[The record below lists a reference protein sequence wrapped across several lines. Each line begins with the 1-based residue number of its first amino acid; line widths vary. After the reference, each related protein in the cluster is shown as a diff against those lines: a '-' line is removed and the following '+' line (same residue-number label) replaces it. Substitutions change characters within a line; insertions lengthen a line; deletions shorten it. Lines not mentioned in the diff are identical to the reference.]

1 MTTSAR
7 RAARHRAATPTASP
21 LYIPRDLYPL
31 RKRQRAPLTA
41 TLPCHAC
48 RGRQPRVS
56 APRARTS
63 LSACQVPARA
73 TAATTEAQHGSHS
86 DDAPA
91 LSARREIQREYCGDH
106 AGFRDQTTIGSSCV
120 GMAAIVA
127 ARASGPAAVST
138 IASFHSHHCAPPSLS
153 VAGTSSSSVGARRY
167 HHGACCF
174 AAKPTQVAA
183 DLVDQDGPEPSAA
196 SMQEEATSRRKA
208 RSRRSRKAKKSAAPL
223 LEEGEEGKDR
233 AAAEEEEEEAKKKK
247 DAEESSRALAS
258 LDDVIVNPVGLG
270 RRSRQVFDEVWRKFS
285 RLGQIA
291 SASSTALAEEEQAVL
306 IRGGPMCEFTVPG
319 AQDTTVLV
327 VGATS
332 RIGRIVVRKL
342 MLRGYNVKAL
352 VRRNDPEVIDMLPR
366 SVDIVVGDV
375 GDPSTV
381 KAAVSGCSK
390 VIYCATARSTI
401 TGDLNRVD
409 NQGVRNASKAF
420 QDYYNELA
428 QLRAGKSSKSKLLI
442 AKFKSAKSLNGWE
455 MRQGSYFPN
464 TFASSFDEGVD
475 ASFEFTENRQAVF
488 SGFVFTRG
496 GYVEISKRLSLPL
509 GSTLDRYDGLLLSV
523 GGNGR
528 SYVVILETGPLA
540 DTSQSKKYFARMTT
554 KVGFCRVR
562 VPFSAFRPVNP
573 QDPPLDP
580 FLVHTLTIRFEP
592 KRQRPGDG
600 SQNASDPR
608 NFELIL
614 EYIKALPTGQETDF
628 ILVSCAGS
636 GIEPNRRE
644 QVLKA
649 KKAGEDALRRSGL
662 GYTIIRPGPLQEE
675 PGGQRALI
683 FDQGNRISQGISCAD
698 VADICVKALHDS
710 TARNKS
716 FDVCYEYVADHG
728 AELYELVAHLPDKAN
743 NYLTPALSVLE
754 KNT

>member
-1 MTTSAR
+1 
-7 RAARHRAATPTASP
+7 
-21 LYIPRDLYPL
+21 
-31 RKRQRAPLTA
+31 
-41 TLPCHAC
+41 
-48 RGRQPRVS
+48 
-56 APRARTS
+56 
-63 LSACQVPARA
+63 
-73 TAATTEAQHGSHS
+73 
-86 DDAPA
+86 
-91 LSARREIQREYCGDH
+91 
-106 AGFRDQTTIGSSCV
+106 
-120 GMAAIVA
+120 MAAIVA
-127 ARASGPAAVST
+127 ARASAPGGAAVST
-138 IASFHSHHCAPPSLS
+138 IAAFHSHASPSHALPL
-153 VAGTSSSSVGARRY
+153 ASSSIGGARWYY
-167 HHGACCF
+167 HASACCF
-174 AAKPTQVAA
+174 ATKPTAPTAA
-183 DLVDQDGPEPSAA
+183 ELVDQDPATATQEAA
-196 SMQEEATSRRKA
+196 QPRRK
-208 RSRRSRKAKKSAAPL
+208 RRSRKAKKSATAAK
-223 LEEGEEGKDR
+223 EEDGTGDETA
-233 AAAEEEEEEAKKKK
+233 AAAEEDEAKRKKK
-247 DAEESSRALAS
+247 EAPSAEESARALVAG

-285 RLGQIA
+285 RLGQIS
-291 SASSTALAEEEQAVL
+291 SASSIALAEEEQAVL

-375 GDPSTV
+375 GDPATV

-390 VIYCATARSTI
+390 IIYCATARSTI

-442 AKFKSAKSLNGWE
+442 AKFKSAKSLKGWE
-455 MRQGSYFPN
+455 VRQGSYFPN
-464 TFASSFDEGVD
+464 AFVSRFDEGID
-475 ASFEFTENRQAVF
+475 ASLDFSEDQQAVF

-509 GSTLDRYDGLLLSV
+509 GSTLDRYDGLLFSV

-540 DTSQSKKYFARMTT
+540 DTTQSKKYFARMTT

-562 VPFSAFRPVNP
+562 VPFSSFRPVNP

-608 NFELIL
+608 NFELKL

-628 ILVSCAGS
+628 ILVSCSGS
-636 GIEPNRRE
+636 GIESNRRE

-662 GYTIIRPGPLQEE
+662 GYTIVRPGPLQEE

-716 FDVCYEYVADHG
+716 FDVCYEYVADQG
-728 AELYELVAHLPDKAN
+728 NELYELVAHLPDKAN